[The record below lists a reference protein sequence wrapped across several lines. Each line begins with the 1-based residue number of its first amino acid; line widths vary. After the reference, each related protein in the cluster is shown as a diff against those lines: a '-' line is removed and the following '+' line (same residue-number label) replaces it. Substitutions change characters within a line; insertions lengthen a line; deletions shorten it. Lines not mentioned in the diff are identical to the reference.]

1 MYGSATGY
9 PNAMRPGTHAETPTV
24 ADVVRRAAA
33 ISDPDGAD
41 DLITD
46 FLLAYE
52 DRDEPVTA
60 LEGRDREFFETAE
73 RVQGAM
79 PGAGVQV
86 AAAVATY
93 LAFRRDGLPDDD
105 ADLLRLA
112 ARAEFGESPPPE
124 IAAWLQDAGVAA

>member
-1 MYGSATGY
+1 
-9 PNAMRPGTHAETPTV
+9 MRPGSHAETPSV
-24 ADVVRRAAA
+24 AEVVRRAVA
-33 ISDPDGAD
+33 ICDPEGSDA
-41 DLITD
+41 IVTD

-52 DRDEPVTA
+52 DSDEPVTA

-79 PGAGVQV
+79 PGATVQM

-93 LAFRRDGLPDDD
+93 LAFRRDEVTDDD

-112 ARAEFGESPPPE
+112 ARAEFGDNPPE
-124 IAAWLQDAGVAA
+124 DIAAWLQDAGVAV